1 MWCDVMWCDVMWC
14 DVMWRDVTW
23 RDVTWR
29 DVTWRDATRRDAMPY
44 NAIQC
49 NAIQCNAIQC
59 NAMQCNAMQCNAI
72 KIIIMNFYSHVS
84 NTRCH
89 SIGHK
94 MRIARIKFRVESPGR
109 WERAWGGNT
118 ILKRCV
124 LHRERKTGE
133 EFEFRVFQSR
143 GPMTENA
150 LLPSDDLTYEMKR
163 TSESEDLVETE
174 CDGNER
180 LL

>member
-1 MWCDVMWCDVMWC
+1 MVNTVIPVEMLYADDLVLI
-14 DVMWRDVTW
+14 
-23 RDVTWR
+23 
-29 DVTWRDATRRDAMPY
+29 AE
-44 NAIQC
+44 
-49 NAIQCNAIQC
+49 
-59 NAMQCNAMQCNAI
+59 I
-72 KIIIMNFYSHVS
+72 KELKHSLERTERMTIIIIIIIMKFYSLVS

-94 MRIARIKFRVESPGR
+94 MRIARIKIRVDSQGR
-109 WERAWGGNT
+109 WERAYGGNA

-124 LHRERKTGE
+124 LSLERKTGR
-133 EFEFRVFQSR
+133 EFEFRVSGGSEFQSR

-150 LLPSDDLTYEMKR
+150 LLPSDDLTYGMER

-174 CDGNER
+174 CDGNEK